1 MDLKT
6 LRREYKNGS
15 LNEKDID
22 KNPFKQ
28 FSDWFKQVLNS
39 ELLEPTAMI
48 LATCD
53 KDLRPSARVVLLK
66 EFNDKGFI
74 FCTNYLSR
82 KGSEIEKNPKGA
94 LLFYWAE
101 LERQIRIE
109 GVIEKIERSESEKYF
124 NARPLEARIGAIAS
138 IQSSKVSSRDELEN
152 SFNELLKKY
161 KTENYEPETPENWGG
176 YILKPDYFEFWQ
188 GRESR
193 LHDRI
198 SYRLS
203 NQKIWEIARLYP

>member
-15 LNEKDID
+15 LSENDIN

-39 ELLEPTAMI
+39 ELLEPTAMV

-82 KGSEIEKNPKGA
+82 KGSDIEKNPKGA

-138 IQSSKVSSRDELEN
+138 KQSSKVSSRDELEN

-161 KTENYEPETPENWGG
+161 KTENKEPDTPENWGG

-198 SYRLS
+198 TYRLS
-203 NQKIWEIARLYP
+203 DQNIWEIARLYP